1 MREEEKKTDLKG
13 IITSRQCPE
22 CGHHEVGFITED
34 GVFHP
39 LRPGTMIRTLGPL
52 DTRDIVDNGRHNVE
66 ITQGPVPEDRPNV
79 PWVPDPL
86 WGHRNL
92 RVKFGVLLEG
102 LEPIT
107 QERYRRGYMEK
118 LEHLISEEQET
129 PIPVI
134 LDRVFSAPHLA
145 SGEPAEIAE
154 RLWED
159 VDEIRKPVRQVGA
172 WLEKR
177 DEDSLRKMIHPL
189 QAGALEQGSVDRDL
203 LQKELEALSLEDF
216 LEML

>member
-1 MREEEKKTDLKG
+1 
-13 IITSRQCPE
+13 
-22 CGHHEVGFITED
+22 
-34 GVFHP
+34 
-39 LRPGTMIRTLGPL
+39 
-52 DTRDIVDNGRHNVE
+52 
-66 ITQGPVPEDRPNV
+66 
-79 PWVPDPL
+79 
-86 WGHRNL
+86 
-92 RVKFGVLLEG
+92 
-102 LEPIT
+102 
-107 QERYRRGYMEK
+107 MEK
-118 LEHLISEEQET
+118 LEHLISEELET

-159 VDEIRKPVRQVGA
+159 VEEIRKPVRHVGA

-177 DEDSLRKMIHPL
+177 DEESLRKMIHPL